1 MWTSVSKHRF
11 FKGIRMIIIALADIH
26 GNPDYLDGARR
37 VLGEADLVLVA
48 GDLTSFGGAGKAK
61 KILELLR
68 SCNKR
73 VYAITGNC
81 DLPAVDSY
89 LTKEE
94 VNLDCNLL
102 EIDGVKFVG
111 LSGSSSGCKIFSHK
125 PDEERFEK
133 SFEVIE
139 KQIIDDRFV
148 LVTHQPAWGTNLD
161 IPGSGNH
168 AGSRAIRNF
177 IERSNP
183 LLAVSA
189 HIHESPGVDSIG
201 KTRLVN
207 PGPFRNGSYAYIELS
222 DRVDKVEI
230 RYC

>member
-1 MWTSVSKHRF
+1 
-11 FKGIRMIIIALADIH
+11 MIIIALADIH
-26 GNPDYLDGARR
+26 GNLDYLGSAREA
-37 VLGEADLVLVA
+37 LGEADLVLVA

-61 KILELLR
+61 KILEQLQL
-68 SCNKR
+68 CNEHI
-73 VYAITGNC
+73 YAIAGNC

-94 VNLDCNLL
+94 FNLDCNFV
-102 EIDGVKFVG
+102 EVDGIKFVG
-111 LSGSSSGCKIFSHK
+111 VSGSSSGCKIFSHK

-139 KQIIDDRFV
+139 GQISSDRFV
-148 LVTHQPAWGTNLD
+148 LVTHQPAWGTNVD
-161 IPGSGNH
+161 IASSENH

-183 LLAVSA
+183 LLAISA

-201 KTRLVN
+201 ETTLVN

-222 DRVDKVEI
+222 DRIDKVEI